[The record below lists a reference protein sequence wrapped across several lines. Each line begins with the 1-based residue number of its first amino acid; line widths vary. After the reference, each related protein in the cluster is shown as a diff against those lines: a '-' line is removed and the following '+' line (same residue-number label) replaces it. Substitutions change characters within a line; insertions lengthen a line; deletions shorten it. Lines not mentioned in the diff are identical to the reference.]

1 MDIKL
6 GDNNGDGVEKDA
18 LAGKKEVKTDM
29 EVLLCEICGAELG
42 TFNLKDI
49 KFPLQGSM
57 FGGLRPGYPP
67 PFNPVLP
74 WEFLYCPMCTKRA
87 FITVNHI
94 VAKNKAVNGDDLPNK
109 IFRVDREGP
118 QRIQEYN
125 AVAEASKQASVVMTA
140 TVNVEAPQEA
150 ADEAPDIEVVAPVK
164 KAKGSA
170 KEATDKA
177 KPTPKP
183 TVDDL
188 IKSGAIKK
196 AGSWYRYKGKSYRL
210 DELAEAVKNG

>member
-1 MDIKL
+1 M
-6 GDNNGDGVEKDA
+6 GN
-18 LAGKKEVKTDM
+18 KEEAKVDK

-42 TFNLKDI
+42 TFDLKDV

-57 FGGLRPGYPP
+57 FGALRPGYPP
-67 PFNPVLP
+67 PFNPTLP
-74 WEFLYCPMCTKRA
+74 WDFLYCPLCTKRA

-140 TVNVEAPQEA
+140 TVNVEEPKEA
-150 ADEAPDIEVVAPVK
+150 TGEAPDIEVATPTK
-164 KAKGSA
+164 KAKGDT
-170 KEATDKA
+170 KEATGKA
-177 KPTPKP
+177 KPS
-183 TVDDL
+183 VDDL
-188 IKSGAIKK
+188 IKSGEIKK

-210 DELAEAVKNG
+210 DDLAEAVKNG